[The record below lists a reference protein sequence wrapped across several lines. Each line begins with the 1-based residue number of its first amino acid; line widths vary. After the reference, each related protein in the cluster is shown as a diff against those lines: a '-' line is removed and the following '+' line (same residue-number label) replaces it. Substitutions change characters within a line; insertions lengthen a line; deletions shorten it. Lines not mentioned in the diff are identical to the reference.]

1 MAVKRTD
8 RLNSLIKEVIS
19 EVIRKDVKNPHVNEL
34 LTVTHVDI
42 TKDLHHAKVYVSVI
56 GTEQQKKETIAALQS
71 AAGFIAVNSSK
82 KMTIRYF
89 PALTFILDESVD
101 KQMRIEMLLHQISAE
116 KEARPDDEQLE
127 ESEEEDEPVS

>member
-56 GTEQQKKETIAALQS
+56 GTEQQKKDTIAALQS

-116 KEARPDDEQLE
+116 KEARPEDDQPA
-127 ESEEEDEPVS
+127 EEETES